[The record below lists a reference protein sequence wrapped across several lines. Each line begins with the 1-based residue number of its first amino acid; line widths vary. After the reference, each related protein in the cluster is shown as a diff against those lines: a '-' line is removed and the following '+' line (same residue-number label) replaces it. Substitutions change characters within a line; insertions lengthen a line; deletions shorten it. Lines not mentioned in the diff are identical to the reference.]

1 MTPRRP
7 LELGTPSQR
16 RGLMVLLG
24 ILIVVLAIRLWL
36 NPAMV
41 PEHQPPQGPKAEQL
55 ADRIDPNIATE
66 AELAAISGLGEKR
79 AEAIVDY
86 RQRYVAEHPN
96 HLAFSRSSDLERI
109 SGIGPA
115 TAEMMEPYLIFPDK
129 PPQTSATDRHS
140 SVH

>member
-1 MTPRRP
+1 
-7 LELGTPSQR
+7 
-16 RGLMVLLG
+16 MVLLG
-24 ILIVVLAIRLWL
+24 ILIVVLAIRLCL

-41 PEHQPPQGPKAEQL
+41 PEHEPTQGSEADQL

-96 HLAFSRSSDLERI
+96 HLAFSRPSDLEHV

-115 TAEMMEPYLIFPDK
+115 TAEMMEPYLFFAPS
-129 PPQTSATDRHS
+129 PTTTR
-140 SVH
+140 